1 MPYYLVNQASLMEG
15 ADEVEAARKV
25 LTKLKSDGA
34 VGFTVKY
41 DEENIRQVTVANVPA
56 SEVTQPAAREPRP
69 SREQIQEDNK
79 LEASAVNEAHTGVS
93 KPRRL
98 SAKSVTLGLSLF
110 AAGVAAG
117 MVIMTLV
124 DRTHG

>member
-1 MPYYLVNQASLMEG
+1 MPYYLVTQTSLMEG

-41 DEENIRQVTVANVPA
+41 DDENIRKVTVANVPA

-79 LEASAVNEAHTGVS
+79 LEASAVNEAQTGVS

-98 SAKSVTLGLSLF
+98 SARSVTFGLSLF

>member
-1 MPYYLVNQASLMEG
+1 MPYYLVTQTSLMEG

-41 DEENIRQVTVANVPA
+41 DEENIQHVTVANVPA
-56 SEVTQPAAREPRP
+56 SEVAQPAARESLP
-69 SREQIQEDNK
+69 SSEQMQEDNM
-79 LEASAVNEAHTGVS
+79 LQASAVNQAHTGVS

-98 SAKSVTLGLSLF
+98 SARSVTLGLSLF
-110 AAGVAAG
+110 AAGLAAG
-117 MVIMTLV
+117 MVIMALV
-124 DRTHG
+124 DRTPG

>member
-1 MPYYLVNQASLMEG
+1 MPYYLVTQTSLMEG

-34 VGFTVKY
+34 VGFAVKY
-41 DEENIRQVTVANVPA
+41 DDENIRKVTVANVPA

-69 SREQIQEDNK
+69 SPEQIQEDIVP
-79 LEASAVNEAHTGVS
+79 EASVVNQAHTGVS
-93 KPRRL
+93 KPKRL
-98 SAKSVTLGLSLF
+98 STRSDTLGLSLF
-110 AAGVAAG
+110 AAGVAVG
-117 MVIMTLV
+117 MVIMALV

>member
-1 MPYYLVNQASLMEG
+1 MEG

-98 SAKSVTLGLSLF
+98 SARSVTLGLSLF
-110 AAGVAAG
+110 AAGVASG
-117 MVIMTLV
+117 MVIMALV